1 MILLNDKC
9 DHLFK
14 GCPTRVH
21 HDLLSAVVPHW
32 VDPLD
37 EDEGENP
44 IRSHKVLLCG
54 HCMSAYD
61 QAEGD
66 PDVTDVFDARWVK
79 HRYSMKP
86 MTFGELAVFD
96 VTES

>member
-1 MILLNDKC
+1 MPD
-9 DHLFK
+9 
-14 GCPTRVH
+14 
-21 HDLLSAVVPHW
+21 SAVVPHW